1 MTVDALKAREIFDSR
16 GTPTLEVELR
26 MGDITGISSIP
37 SGASVGVHEALEL
50 RDGDMSIHGGRGV
63 SRAIAQVNEDIASS
77 IVGGV
82 FDQQQLD
89 ALLCDL
95 DGTPNKSRLGANAIL
110 GVSIAF
116 ARASAEEQGVPL
128 YAYLGSLDGRTMAA
142 LPQPLFNVL
151 NGGKHARH
159 GIDIQECMLAPVGFA
174 TIREK
179 VDAAIA
185 CMAAL
190 RSLLEEKGYGTDMGD
205 EGGFAPA
212 LSSNDEALEL
222 LVSAIGRAGYTTE
235 QIKIAL
241 DVAASSF
248 YMDGAY
254 VLKTGGSEKAM
265 GRGEMLSW
273 YELMAKTYPIISI
286 EDGFSEDDW
295 EGFTELTRR
304 LGPGLC
310 IVGDDLTVTNV
321 ARIATAIERRA
332 ANACIIKPNQIG
344 SVTEAVAAVRIARN
358 AGWKVFASHRSG
370 ETMDTFI
377 SDFAAGLSCE
387 YLKAGAPT
395 REERRVKYTRLMEIE
410 DTLHRL

>member
-1 MTVDALKAREIFDSR
+1 MTVDSLKARDIRDSR
-16 GTPTLEVELR
+16 GTPTLEVELTV
-26 MGDITGISSIP
+26 GGSTGVASIP
-37 SGASVGVHEALEL
+37 SGASVGAHEALEL
-50 RDGDMSIHGGRGV
+50 RDGDMSFHEGRGV
-63 SRAIAQVNEDIASS
+63 SRAIARVNDTIASS
-77 IVGGV
+77 VIGLA
-82 FDQQQLD
+82 FDQHKLD
-89 ALLCDL
+89 AFLCDL

-116 ARASAEEQGVPL
+116 ARAMAQEQRVPL
-128 YAYLGSLDGRTMAA
+128 YAYLGSLDDRTMAT

-151 NGGKHARH
+151 NGGKHAQH
-159 GIDIQECMLAPVGFA
+159 GIDIQECMLAPIGFA

-179 VDAAIA
+179 VDAAMA
-185 CMAAL
+185 CVAAL
-190 RSLLEEKGYGTDMGD
+190 RSLLEEKGYGTEMGD

-248 YMDGAY
+248 FTEGNY
-254 VLKTGGSEKAM
+254 VLRAGGSLT
-265 GRGEMLSW
+265 RVSDDEMLRW
-273 YELMAKTYPIISI
+273 YEQLAEKYPLISI
-286 EDGFSEDDW
+286 EDGFAEDDW

-304 LGPGLC
+304 LGSDLC

-321 ARIATAIERRA
+321 ARITTGIEKKA

-344 SVTEAVAAVRIARN
+344 SVTEAIAAVRTARS
-358 AGWKVFASHRSG
+358 AGWKIFASHRSG

-377 SDFAAGLSCE
+377 SDFSAGLACE

-410 DTLHRL
+410 ATLHV